1 VKRTLFVGAVM
12 VVLLAGC
19 GKPSSSTSYSLRKT
33 TRCLEA
39 HHVRLGGQLDFVA
52 TTATGGATKAHL
64 ADGNFVTIV
73 FGATLDDANNIAQAY
88 QRFHGK
94 NVGVADILRQ
104 DQNAVMLWH
113 EHPSDTDLGSVTG
126 CLK

>member
-1 VKRTLFVGAVM
+1 MSFVGGAL

-19 GKPSSSTSYSLRKT
+19 GKPSSSTSYSLQKT
-33 TRCLEA
+33 SRCLQS
-39 HHVRLGGQLDFVA
+39 HQVRLGGQLDFVA
-52 TTATGGATKAHL
+52 TTATGGAAKAHL
-64 ADGNFVTIV
+64 PDGNFVTIV

-113 EHPSDTDLGSVTG
+113 EHPSDADLGTVSG

>member
-1 VKRTLFVGAVM
+1 VIAAIA
-12 VVLLAGC
+12 AGC
-19 GKPSSSTSYSLRKT
+19 GSSGASKLYTLEKTSACLRG
-33 TRCLEA
+33 
-39 HHVRLGGQLDFVA
+39 HHVRLGGPLDFVA
-52 TTATGGATKAHL
+52 TTATGGAAKAHFR
-64 ADGNFVTIV
+64 DGNFVTIV